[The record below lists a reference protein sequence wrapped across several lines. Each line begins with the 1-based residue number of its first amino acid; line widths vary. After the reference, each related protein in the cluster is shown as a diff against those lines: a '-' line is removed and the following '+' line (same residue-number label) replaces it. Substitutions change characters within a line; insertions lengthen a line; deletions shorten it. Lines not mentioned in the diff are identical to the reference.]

1 MILTVTLN
9 AALDKTYRVSNF
21 EPGGIYHVEEQHTS
35 AGGKGIN
42 VARVAK
48 TLGADVMTTGFLGG
62 RVGVYV
68 EHLLTE
74 EGLYPRF
81 VPIADETRLCTA
93 IVDSVRSVETKVNE
107 QGPVVSEEEAERF
120 LQALSELAGK
130 ARFVAL
136 SGRLPLGVKPDFY
149 ADCIKIVKQAG
160 AWCGL
165 DTHGACQNA
174 TLLSLN
180 GIVPDLLKPNAE
192 ELSEAAGEPVRAF
205 EDALRHTQRWVEQ
218 GADCLITFGDKGALL
233 HSRQGIL
240 IGTPPVVQ
248 YKSAVGSGDSAFGA
262 YVWALSRNEASS
274 EALKWAIAAGA
285 ANAAMFGAA
294 TCTAEQIRNQY
305 EKTTVAGFRSGGI

>member
-48 TLGADVMTTGFLGG
+48 TLGAEVMTTGFLGG
-62 RVGVYV
+62 RIGACV
-68 EHLLTE
+68 EHLLAQ
-74 EGLYPRF
+74 EGLNPRF
-81 VPIADETRLCTA
+81 VQVANETRLCTA
-93 IVDSVRSVETKVNE
+93 IVDPVRGVETKVNE
-107 QGPVVSEEEAERF
+107 QGPVVSEKEAEQF
-120 LQALSELAGK
+120 LQALSDLAGK

-136 SGRLPLGVKPDFY
+136 SGRLPLGLKPDFY
-149 ADCIKIVKQAG
+149 ADCIQIVKQAG

-174 TLLSLN
+174 ALLSLN
-180 GIVPDLLKPNAE
+180 GIMPDLLKPNSE
-192 ELSEAAGEPVRAF
+192 ELSESSGEPVRTF

-218 GADCLITFGDKGALL
+218 GTDCLITFGDKGALL

-262 YVWALSRNEASS
+262 YVWALSRK
-274 EALKWAIAAGA
+274 EALPEALRWAIAAGA
-285 ANAAMFGAA
+285 ANAATFGAA
-294 TCTAEQIRNQY
+294 ACTAEQIHNQY
-305 EKTTVAGFRSGGI
+305 EKTTVVGLRSGGI